1 MTICKSI
8 IFSIFILAF
17 QGIIRAGGPEFD
29 IREYPFSH
37 HGSYMSV
44 MLEENLHTGKEG
56 FYIRDVSGER
66 MWSPKGVFRMEIL
79 EGGQSIAPEII
90 GTPSKIRAA
99 SAAGDLEIAYE
110 SPDVI
115 RIRGTAKHFRL
126 TQTIATWSG
135 ATYPINH
142 ERTLWHCKMW
152 GPHYVIAILKGTSTT
167 KVTSTFVN
175 EPITDEPLFV
185 LDVHPSGDG
194 FFELAIHQVQD
205 AWDGS
210 KYDKP
215 FDECVAGAKQH
226 FIDFQQKI
234 PSTPARF
241 EELRQLGAYVKWSS
255 VVNPRTAIARP
266 VMYQS
271 KNYMTAIWSWDN
283 CFGAMAVANDHQLA
297 LDQLMV
303 FFDYQTDLGILP
315 DFITEKYPM
324 YAAFKPPIKG
334 LTMQKLDVLSDKEI
348 TKEKLAM
355 MYGPIARHTN
365 FWMTYMDNSGNGVP
379 QYNNS
384 NDCCDNSPIFMAGYP
399 LESPDLST
407 HLIIQMDWLAET
419 ALKLGKQQQ
428 AQNWKKRA
436 DELTQ
441 NMIQE
446 LWNGEMF
453 VARNAFTREYCQ
465 ECHSFM
471 SYIPIMLGN
480 RLPDAIR
487 EKLLHGLRHG
497 GIVTPFGPA
506 SEHHDSPWFID
517 DGYWRGP
524 VWAPHYFFLVEGLKR
539 SGELEWARELALN
552 YAEMCL
558 RAGFPENFSSVDG
571 RPLRDTGY
579 SWTVDVF
586 FALAHEYLK

>member
-1 MTICKSI
+1 MVM
-8 IFSIFILAF
+8 
-17 QGIIRAGGPEFD
+17 AGETVFD

-37 HGSYMSV
+37 YGSYMSV
-44 MLEENLHTGKEG
+44 MLEEDPDTGKEG
-56 FYIRDVSGER
+56 FFIRDVSGER
-66 MWSPKGVFRMEIL
+66 MWGRKGVFRMEIL
-79 EGGQSIAPEII
+79 EGDQVVTPEIS
-90 GTPSKIRAA
+90 GTPAKVTATSP
-99 SAAGDLEIAYE
+99 AGGVEVAYE
-110 SPDVI
+110 TPDVI
-115 RIRGTAKHFRL
+115 RIRGNAQHFRL

-142 ERTLWHCKMW
+142 DKTLWHCKMW
-152 GPHYVIAILKGTSTT
+152 GPHYVVAILKGTSTG
-167 KVTSTFVN
+167 KVTSTYVN
-175 EPITDEPLFV
+175 EPITGEPLYI
-185 LDVHPSGDG
+185 LDVEPSDDG
-194 FFELAIHQVQD
+194 YFELAVHQVQD

-210 KYDKP
+210 KYNKP
-215 FDECVAGAKQH
+215 FNDCVAESNAH
-226 FIDFQQKI
+226 FLDFQNKI

-241 EELRQLGAYVKWSS
+241 EELRQLGAYIKWSS
-255 VVNPRTAIARP
+255 VVNPRTAIRRP

-297 LDQLMV
+297 LDQLLV

-334 LTMQKLDVLSDKEI
+334 LTMQKLNELSLNEYSNEEL
-348 TKEKLAM
+348 TMVYE
-355 MYGPIARHTN
+355 PIARHTD

-384 NDCCDNSPIFMAGYP
+384 NDCCDNSPIFKAGYP

-419 ALKLGKQQQ
+419 ALKLGKQQK
-428 AQNWKKRA
+428 AQNWEQRA
-436 DELTQ
+436 DKLTER
-441 NMIQE
+441 MIQE
-446 LWNGEMF
+446 LWNGELF
-453 VARNAFTREYCQ
+453 VARNAFTREYCE

-471 SYIPIMLGN
+471 SYIPIMLGS
-480 RLPDAIR
+480 RLPDEIR
-487 EKLLHGLRHG
+487 AKLIYDLKNN
-497 GIVTPFGPA
+497 GIVTPFGPG
-506 SEHHDSPWFID
+506 SEHHESPWFID

-539 SGELEWARELALN
+539 AGEVEWARELALN

-558 RAGFPENFSSVDG
+558 RSGFPENFSSVDG

-586 FALAHEYLK
+586 FALAHELLDH